1 MPIQNG
7 EYVAPQWTNNAP
19 PPLNASELQAIC
31 DTVESN
37 QDKYT
42 KEETVTDETKESVGL
57 FDTSTPNDVF
67 QYLINT
73 IKLISQDSALVTVTV
88 KDTS

>member
-42 KEETVTDETKESVGL
+42 KEENLSEKVKKYISVW
-57 FDTSTPNDVF
+57 
-67 QYLINT
+67 I
-73 IKLISQDSALVTVTV
+73 
-88 KDTS
+88 